1 MTSREMDV
9 RSSGLHERK
18 HNTPETWCWWY
29 NNFAA
34 VRSRGGR
41 MGSAGSRRGLRVI
54 DLHCHILPGIDD
66 GSPSLEESIAM
77 ANLAVA
83 DGVTVAA
90 CTPHIYPGLYD
101 NDACG
106 IREARRALQSELDAR
121 EIALKLVDGADTHL
135 VPEVLDGVHDGR
147 IPTLNGSRYLLLEPP
162 HHVAPPRFEHSV
174 FALLAA
180 GIVPILTHPE
190 RLTWVD
196 RHYAEFKRLALRGV
210 WMQLTAGALTG
221 EFGRGPR
228 HFGEK
233 LLDDGLVH
241 ILATDAHGSTR
252 RAPRL
257 AAGRDAASKRVGA
270 AEAENL
276 VSIRPRGVL
285 ANTDPARLPP
295 IPALAARPA
304 KPAGFWHRFAQ
315 ERPRA

>member
-1 MTSREMDV
+1 M
-9 RSSGLHERK
+9 
-18 HNTPETWCWWY
+18 
-29 NNFAA
+29 
-34 VRSRGGR
+34 
-41 MGSAGSRRGLRVI
+41 I

-77 ANLAVA
+77 ATLSVA
-83 DGVTVAA
+83 DGITVAA

-101 NDACG
+101 NDAHG
-106 IREARRALQSELDAR
+106 IGAARRALQLELDAR
-121 EIALKLVDGADTHL
+121 HIALKLVDGADTHL
-135 VPEVLDGVHDGR
+135 VPEVLDGIRAGR

-190 RLTWVD
+190 RLTWLD
-196 RHYAEFKRLALRGV
+196 RHYAAFRRLAERGA
-210 WMQLTAGALTG
+210 WLQITAGALTG

-228 HFGEK
+228 HYGEK

-241 ILATDAHGSTR
+241 ILATDAHGSKQ

-257 AAGRDAASKRVGA
+257 AAGRDAAAKRVGS

-276 VSIRPRGVL
+276 VSVRPRGVL
-285 ANTDPARLPP
+285 ANTDPAQLPP
-295 IPALAARPA
+295 IPALAPQRA
-304 KPAGFWHRFAQ
+304 KPPTFWQRLGLAQ